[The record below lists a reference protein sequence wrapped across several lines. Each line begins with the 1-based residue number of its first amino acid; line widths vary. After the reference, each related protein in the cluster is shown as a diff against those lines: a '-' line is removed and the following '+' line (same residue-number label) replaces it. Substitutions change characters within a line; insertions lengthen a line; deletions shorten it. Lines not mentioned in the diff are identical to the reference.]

1 MMQYDPDRYP
11 KCSVPAADVAR
22 VKGLGFLRDK
32 RTADRF
38 NCRVVTGNGK
48 LTANKLQAIAEAAK
62 SFGSGEV
69 ALTSRMNI
77 EVQGIPFENIEAF
90 TAFLA
95 KHDLEPGGTGPRVRP
110 VVSCKGTS
118 CVFGLIDTYGLS
130 EKIHHLYY
138 KGYHGVKLPHKFKI
152 AVGGCPNNC
161 VKPDLN
167 DVGIIGQW
175 VPALNAEAC
184 VGCGACVK
192 ACPVNACRI
201 EDGKYVCTEKACN
214 SCGRCVRACHVGALA
229 YEPGYRVTLGGRWG
243 KKVARG
249 QALSH
254 LFTSEDEVLAV
265 VEKTILLFRDL
276 GTAGE
281 RFADTLARIGM
292 DKAEQLLLSDELLN
306 RKEEILAKAL

>member
-1 MMQYDPDRYP
+1 MTQYHPDQYP

-22 VKGLGFLRDK
+22 VKGLGFLRNK

-48 LTANKLQAIAEAAK
+48 LTAEKLQAIADAANK
-62 SFGSGEV
+62 FGSGEV

-77 EVQGIPFENIEAF
+77 EVQDIPFENIEAF

-95 KHDLEPGGTGPRVRP
+95 TYDLEPGGTGPRVRP

-138 KGYHGVKLPHKFKI
+138 KGYNGVKLPHKFNI

-161 VKPDLN
+161 VTPDLN
-167 DVGIIGQW
+167 DVGILGQW
-175 VPALNAEAC
+175 VPVLNAEKC
-184 VGCGACVK
+184 VGCGACIK

-201 EDGKYVCTEKACN
+201 E
-214 SCGRCVRACHVGALA
+214 
-229 YEPGYRVTLGGRWG
+229 
-243 KKVARG
+243 
-249 QALSH
+249 
-254 LFTSEDEVLAV
+254 
-265 VEKTILLFRDL
+265 
-276 GTAGE
+276 
-281 RFADTLARIGM
+281 
-292 DKAEQLLLSDELLN
+292 
-306 RKEEILAKAL
+306 